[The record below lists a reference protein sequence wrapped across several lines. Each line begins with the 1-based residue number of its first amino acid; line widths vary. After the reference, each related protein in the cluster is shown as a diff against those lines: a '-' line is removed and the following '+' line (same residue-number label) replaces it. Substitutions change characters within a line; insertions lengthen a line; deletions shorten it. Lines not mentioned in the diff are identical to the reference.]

1 MRIRIAGPTDIAE
14 IKSCEEQAFDLS
26 ARRGN
31 TRDAD
36 QSAVMAA
43 QIDEGQVHVIQESA
57 LILGYI
63 SFTSSFDHL
72 FVDTIAVLP
81 DHHRKGL
88 GSRLLNH
95 AEEAASDRG
104 LGSVKLFTDGKIAGN
119 VLFYQRHGYLE
130 TDRCVDGD
138 FSRIFY
144 SKAVA

>member
-1 MRIRIAGPTDIAE
+1 MKIRMAAPSDVAE
-14 IKSCEEQAFDLS
+14 IKACEDLAFDLS
-26 ARRGN
+26 ARPGN
-31 TRDAD
+31 MIDAG

-57 LILGYI
+57 RILGYI
-63 SFTSSFDHL
+63 SFSSCFDHL

-88 GSRLLNH
+88 GSRLLTH
-95 AEEAASDRG
+95 AEEAAADRG
-104 LGSVKLFTDGKIAGN
+104 LGSVKLFTDGTISGN
-119 VLFYQRHGYLE
+119 VLFYQRLGYLE
-130 TDRCVDGD
+130 TDRCEEGD